1 MKRLLNCVAS
11 DFAGLDREGLLGA
24 IRASEGRVIMAEN
37 VTHAGSAL
45 PEVTN
50 AELVRAFGADL
61 ILMNTLDVLNPD
73 IPGLDVTEN
82 KIARLKELT
91 GRPIGVNLEP
101 IDLEAEMLEARLE
114 INEGRQ
120 VNAKTVQALN
130 DNGFD
135 FVCITGNPGAGI
147 TNKTIEEAIR
157 FTKSIFKGVII
168 AGKMHGAGSKE
179 AIFDEEALLS
189 FADAGADI
197 VLIPSPGSVP
207 GSSIEECSRIVK
219 KLKAKGVM
227 TVGGLGTSQ
236 ESSDVATIKQ
246 IGLMN
251 KMVGFDIHHIG
262 DAGFGGLA
270 PLENIFELSVA
281 VRGKRHTYKMIGTSI
296 RR

>member
-11 DFAGLDREGLLGA
+11 DFAGLNREGLLAA

-37 VTHAGSAL
+37 VTHLGSAL

-50 AELVRAFGADL
+50 AELLRAFGADL
-61 ILMNTLDVLNPD
+61 ILMNTLDVLNPE
-73 IPGLDVTEN
+73 IPGLDVTDN

-101 IDLEAEMLEARLE
+101 IDLDAEMLEARLE

-120 VNAKTVQALN
+120 VNPKTVQALN

-157 FTKSIFKGVII
+157 FTKNVFKGVII

-207 GSSIEECSRIVK
+207 GSTIEECSRIVK

-236 ESSDVATIKQ
+236 ESSDIATIKQ

-270 PLENIFELSVA
+270 PLENLFELSVA
-281 VRGKRHTYKMIGTSI
+281 VRGRRHTYKMIGTSI
-296 RR
+296 KR

>member
-11 DFAGLDREGLLGA
+11 DFAGLDREGLLAA

-37 VTHAGSAL
+37 VTHSGSAL

-101 IDLEAEMLEARLE
+101 IDLEVEMLEARLE

-189 FADAGADI
+189 FADVGADI

>member
-11 DFAGLDREGLLGA
+11 DFAGLDREGLLAA

-37 VTHAGSAL
+37 VTHSGSAL

-101 IDLEAEMLEARLE
+101 IDLEVEMLEARLE

-157 FTKSIFKGVII
+157 FTKNIFKGVII

>member
-11 DFAGLDREGLLGA
+11 DFAGLDREGLLAA

-101 IDLEAEMLEARLE
+101 IDLEVEMLEARLE

>member
-11 DFAGLDREGLLGA
+11 DFAGLDREGLLAA

-101 IDLEAEMLEARLE
+101 IDLEVEMLEARLE

-219 KLKAKGVM
+219 KLKAKDVM

>member
-11 DFAGLDREGLLGA
+11 DFEGLDREGLLNA

-45 PEVTN
+45 PGVTN

-61 ILMNTLDVLNPD
+61 ILMNTLDVLHPE
-73 IPGLDVTEN
+73 IPGLDVTDRP
-82 KIARLKELT
+82 IARLRELT

-101 IDLEAEMLEARLE
+101 IDLEAEMLEERLE

-120 VNAKTVQALN
+120 VNAKTLQALN
-130 DNGFD
+130 DQGFD

-147 TNKTIEEAIR
+147 TNKTIAEAIR
-157 FTKSIFKGVII
+157 FAKTIFKGVII
-168 AGKMHGAGSKE
+168 AGKMHGAGSKDP
-179 AIFDEEALLS
+179 IFDQEALLS

-207 GSSIEECSRIVK
+207 GSTIETCAQIVGL
-219 KLKAKGVM
+219 LKEKGVL

-236 ESSDVATIKQ
+236 ESSDIATIKQ
-246 IGLMN
+246 IGLWN

-262 DAGFGGLA
+262 DAGFGGMA

-281 VRGKRHTYKMIGTSI
+281 VRGRRHTYKMIGTSI
-296 RR
+296 KR

>member
-11 DFAGLDREGLLGA
+11 DFAGLNREGLLGA

-120 VNAKTVQALN
+120 VNPKTIQALN

-147 TNKTIEEAIR
+147 TNKTIAEAIR

>member
-11 DFAGLDREGLLGA
+11 DFAGLNREGLLGA

-101 IDLEAEMLEARLE
+101 IDLDAEMLEARLE

-120 VNAKTVQALN
+120 VNPKTIQALN

-147 TNKTIEEAIR
+147 TNKTIAEAIR
-157 FTKSIFKGVII
+157 LTKSIFKGVIV

-179 AIFDEEALLS
+179 AIFDEGALLS

-207 GSSIEECSRIVK
+207 GSSLEECSRIVK
-219 KLKAKGVM
+219 KLKEKGVL

-236 ESSDVATIKQ
+236 ESSDVSTIRQ

-281 VRGKRHTYKMIGTSI
+281 VRGRRHTYKMIGTSI
-296 RR
+296 KR

>member
-11 DFAGLDREGLLGA
+11 DFAGLNREGLLGA

-101 IDLEAEMLEARLE
+101 IDLDAEMLEARLE

-120 VNAKTVQALN
+120 VNPKTIQALN

-147 TNKTIEEAIR
+147 TNKTIAEAIR
-157 FTKSIFKGVII
+157 LTKSIFKGVII

-179 AIFDEEALLS
+179 AIFDEGALLS

-207 GSSIEECSRIVK
+207 GSSLEECSRIVK
-219 KLKAKGVM
+219 KLKEKGVL

-236 ESSDVATIKQ
+236 ESSDVSTIRQ

-281 VRGKRHTYKMIGTSI
+281 VRGRRHTYKMIGTSI
-296 RR
+296 KR

>member
-11 DFAGLDREGLLGA
+11 DFAGLNREGLLAA

-37 VTHAGSAL
+37 VTHLGSAL

-50 AELVRAFGADL
+50 AELLRAFGADL
-61 ILMNTLDVLNPD
+61 ILMNTLDVLNPE
-73 IPGLDVTEN
+73 IPGLDVTDN

-101 IDLEAEMLEARLE
+101 IDLDAEMLEARLE

-120 VNAKTVQALN
+120 VNPKTVQALT

-157 FTKSIFKGVII
+157 FTKNVFKGVII

-207 GSSIEECSRIVK
+207 GSTIEECSRIVK

-236 ESSDVATIKQ
+236 ESSDIATIKQ

-270 PLENIFELSVA
+270 PLENLFELSVA
-281 VRGKRHTYKMIGTSI
+281 VRGRRHTYKMIGTSI
-296 RR
+296 KR